1 MEIEFN
7 PGSPPVREE
16 LFMSRLQRK
25 MTTWAGALCLLA
37 ALCVLPAPAQ
47 DQTGTSQG
55 SSQTG
60 TANDQTSS
68 TTTKKKRAKKAKKD
82 QAAADQAAGS
92 VEASATTN
100 TTTATSKSKKGKNGQ
115 EATDQRKHREDTTE
129 NSMKK

>member
-37 ALCVLPAPAQ
+37 GLCVLPAAAQ

-60 TANDQTSS
+60 TGNDQTSS
-68 TTTKKKRAKKAKKD
+68 TTTKKKKRAKKAKKD

-92 VEASATTN
+92 VETSSTTT
-100 TTTATSKSKKGKNGQ
+100 TTTATSKSKKGK
-115 EATDQRKHREDTTE
+115 
-129 NSMKK
+129 